1 MTESLAA
8 VKMLLTIGQDQ
19 EKQGG
24 KFENIKSNNDRDS
37 VIHINYTN
45 NINDSTASLTLQD
58 IDEEI
63 KNKQVNGSNKNDLLN
78 HENWE
83 MVVEERKDGDSDD
96 NNENQ
101 KGQTQFVNNFGKEQ
115 SGVKDDNF
123 KIIHPDLLV
132 ERKEHSVELSD
143 AKTDFNDYRDVFMEK
158 IDKCGAYLKA
168 CSSSVIR
175 LKGLIVKDLLN
186 LSLVVH
192 EPEIWR
198 RLEKESVEKY
208 Y

>member
-19 EKQGG
+19 ENQGG

-37 VIHINYTN
+37 VIHFNYTN
-45 NINDSTASLTLQD
+45 NINDSTASVTLKD

-63 KNKQVNGSNKNDLLN
+63 KNKQLNGSNKNDHLS

-96 NNENQ
+96 NNENRR
-101 KGQTQFVNNFGKEQ
+101 GQTQFVNNFGKEE
-115 SGVKDDNF
+115 SGVKDNNF

-132 ERKEHSVELSD
+132 ERKEHSTELSD

-158 IDKCGAYLKA
+158 IDMCGAYLKT
-168 CSSSVIR
+168 CSSGVIR

-198 RLEKESVEKY
+198 RLEEDSVEKSY
-208 Y
+208 